1 MASYSYQN
9 VNPRA
14 FILRT
19 KAMLM
24 KMDQKLQLAKLQASI
39 YQHLASIGVPKNMH
53 CLSLRLA
60 EEYLLNANA
69 RSSLPPPDC
78 VLHCSL
84 LSCFRRLVFHIITDK
99 KTYTAMHAW
108 FALNSVGSAIVE
120 VKGLHQFDWPPDVNA
135 IIMETIHAIQD
146 CLAAYRGHEALSPST
161 FSLLNYFRIHLPE
174 VISIFLS
181 YFHGLRDD
189 FS

>member
-1 MASYSYQN
+1 MRTRLLGQWSQKMVEDAPDSWNDLMAEMASYSYQN

-69 RSSLPPPDC
+69 RSSLPPPEYAYRLTNASYIHIALLTDNILGAA
-78 VLHCSL
+78 VVVSSTVACSRASEDGCST
-84 LSCFRRLVFHIITDK
+84 LSLTRRHTQQCTL
-99 KTYTAMHAW
+99 
-108 FALNSVGSAIVE
+108 
-120 VKGLHQFDWPPDVNA
+120 GLHL
-135 IIMETIHAIQD
+135 I
-146 CLAAYRGHEALSPST
+146 
-161 FSLLNYFRIHLPE
+161 LLVPQL
-174 VISIFLS
+174 LK
-181 YFHGLRDD
+181 
-189 FS
+189 